1 MPKSIE
7 QIENEIIEEFLGL
20 ETWEMRYKHLIHLG
34 KNLAPMNE
42 SDKTEELK
50 VKGCQSQ
57 VWLKAN
63 ITADGLVQF
72 QADSDALIVK
82 GLVALL
88 LRVFSDQPP
97 MSILEAKLDFIEKI
111 ELNHHLSASRTNG
124 LNSMIQQIRYYAKAF
139 HMLLNR

>member
-1 MPKSIE
+1 MANSIE
-7 QIENEIIEEFLGL
+7 KIQSEIIEEFLGL
-20 ETWEMRYKHLIHLG
+20 ENWEMRYKHLIQLG
-34 KNLAPMNE
+34 KKLAPMAE
-42 SDKTEELK
+42 TDKTEDLK

-63 ITADGLVQF
+63 VTPEGLVHF

-88 LRVFSDQPP
+88 LRVFSDQAP
-97 MSILEAKLDFIEKI
+97 MAILEAKLDFIEKI